1 MQPKLCVVWIF
12 LVGRETQIEEK
23 REVYKLNFGF
33 SRKIVDILYVNN
45 IFDNH
50 FAFERVRVS

>member
-1 MQPKLCVVWIF
+1 MCSLDIF

-23 REVYKLNFGF
+23 IEVYKLNFGF

-50 FAFERVRVS
+50 FAFERVGAS